1 LINKVSQSVDEAI
14 SGIQSGFTILIG
26 GFGSSG
32 IPNHLIGAV
41 LRNGARDLTIVTNN
55 AGSGDLG
62 VAALLKARRV
72 KKIVTSYPRSKGS
85 IWFEELYRAGEIE
98 LELVP
103 QGSLSE
109 KVRAGGGGIGAF
121 YTPTGAGTMLGEG
134 KEERM
139 IDGVLHI
146 LEFAIKGDISLI
158 SAKFADR
165 WGNLTYHATA
175 RNFGPS
181 MAMASTLTIVEVKKI
196 VELGHLD
203 PEIIITPGIFVD
215 RVVAVEE

>member
-1 LINKVSQSVDEAI
+1 MINKVSQSVDEAI